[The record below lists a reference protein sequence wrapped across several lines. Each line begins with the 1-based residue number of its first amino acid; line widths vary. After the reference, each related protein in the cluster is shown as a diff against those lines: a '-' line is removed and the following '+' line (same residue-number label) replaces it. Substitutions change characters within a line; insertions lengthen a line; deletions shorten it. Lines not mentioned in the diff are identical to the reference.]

1 MSSFK
6 RKAINRNMIF
16 NINNMNI
23 NPNNM
28 GMMNNKMTPNNYY
41 LSSNLVGNVI
51 LPEFFFLLPNQD
63 YYLSLRFWLN
73 NMHYILKIEK
83 IESSN
88 SILFSCHNED
98 DYITS
103 LYEYSCSIPYKDL
116 KNMNKAFLICDNVNQ
131 IFTSIEN
138 ALIKEKNRAIPRI
151 DFFQNNEDAICFF
164 LRIPLISGQ
173 IEDLSIILQKKERNI
188 NIQFDKLV
196 KQYEEIRK
204 IIKDNSK
211 NDDKIRNITRLV
223 YPSTIYGFS

>member
-28 GMMNNKMTPNNYY
+28 GMMNNNMTPNNYY

-51 LPEFFFLLPNQD
+51 RPRFFYPLQQQN
-63 YYLSLRFWLN
+63 LSLRFWLN

-88 SILFSCHNED
+88 SILFSCHNEND
-98 DYITS
+98 DITL
-103 LYEYSCSIPYKDL
+103 LYEYSCFLSYNEL
-116 KNMNKAFLICDNVNQ
+116 HNMNRAFQICDDIKQ

-138 ALIKEKNRAIPRI
+138 TLIKDIKTAIPRI
-151 DFFQNNEDAICFF
+151 DFFQNNEDSLVFF
-164 LRIPLISGQ
+164 FRIPLISGQ
-173 IEDLSIILQKKERNI
+173 NEDINIILQKKERNI
-188 NIQFDKLV
+188 NMQFDKLV

-223 YPSTIYGFS
+223 YPSTIYGHS

>member
-28 GMMNNKMTPNNYY
+28 GMMNNNMTPNNYY

-51 LPEFFFLLPNQD
+51 LPEIFFILPNQD

-88 SILFSCHNED
+88 SILFSCHNEND
-98 DYITS
+98 DITL
-103 LYEYSCSIPYKDL
+103 LYEYSCFLSYNEL
-116 KNMNKAFLICDNVNQ
+116 HNMNRAFQICDDIKQ

-138 ALIKEKNRAIPRI
+138 TLIKDIKAAIPRI
-151 DFFQNNEDAICFF
+151 DFFQNNEDSLVFF
-164 LRIPLISGQ
+164 SEFL
-173 IEDLSIILQKKERNI
+173 
-188 NIQFDKLV
+188 
-196 KQYEEIRK
+196 
-204 IIKDNSK
+204 
-211 NDDKIRNITRLV
+211 
-223 YPSTIYGFS
+223 